1 MNRSCLVD
9 TIMHNDL
16 RAVVHLCLPLLPLN
30 PGSPQAHQI
39 RLHAAQDISSGA
51 AAGSSN
57 RSDSQSSHASQSG
70 SPTGSCEGNGW
81 PPSGTVRERLLTC
94 RRDAGRGTGILWSA

>member
-39 RLHAAQDISSGA
+39 RLHAAQDISSGIIRN
-51 AAGSSN
+51 GSS
-57 RSDSQSSHASQSG
+57 RQ
-70 SPTGSCEGNGW
+70 
-81 PPSGTVRERLLTC
+81 
-94 RRDAGRGTGILWSA
+94 